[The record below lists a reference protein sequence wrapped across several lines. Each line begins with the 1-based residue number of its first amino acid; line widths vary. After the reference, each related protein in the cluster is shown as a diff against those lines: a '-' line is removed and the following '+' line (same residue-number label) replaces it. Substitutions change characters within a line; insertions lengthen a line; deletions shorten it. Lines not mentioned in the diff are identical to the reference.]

1 MIGSNTMKLAPLGK
15 RQIMAVAFS
24 LLLLCAGSINGA
36 QAASDSSSA
45 VASSPKRSWLKEVPE
60 LIARGEVGKAL
71 DELKSQDQASDADWH
86 NLMGFAYRKLQ
97 PPDFTRSE
105 FHYKQALSIKPD
117 HRGALE
123 YYGELMLMKNNL
135 AGAEDMLKRLE
146 KACFF
151 GCEEL
156 RDLKRAV
163 EAYKRR

>member
-1 MIGSNTMKLAPLGK
+1 
-15 RQIMAVAFS
+15 
-24 LLLLCAGSINGA
+24 
-36 QAASDSSSA
+36 
-45 VASSPKRSWLKEVPE
+45 
-60 LIARGEVGKAL
+60 
-71 DELKSQDQASDADWH
+71 
-86 NLMGFAYRKLQ
+86 Q